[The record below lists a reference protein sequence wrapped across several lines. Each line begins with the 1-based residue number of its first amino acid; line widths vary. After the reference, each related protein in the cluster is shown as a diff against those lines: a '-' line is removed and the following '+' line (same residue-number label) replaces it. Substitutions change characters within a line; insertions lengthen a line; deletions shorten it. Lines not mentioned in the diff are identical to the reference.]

1 MYKLKLS
8 PEKFKNLGFKYDPYT
23 ENYSYEFPVYKYK
36 TQPTLVCR
44 LWVDAETCE
53 LSYVVQDVNRKI
65 YAAFYNREC
74 GGTNWVVLTVEEN
87 IAKEFKRLGVKKI
100 K

>member
-1 MYKLKLS
+1 MYKLKLT
-8 PEKFKNLGFKYDPYT
+8 PEKFRSLGFRYDVIGECYT
-23 ENYSYEFPVYKYK
+23 YEFPVYKYK
-36 TQPTLVCR
+36 NSPTLFCR
-44 LWVDAETCE
+44 LWVDKDTEE
-53 LSYVVQDVNRKI
+53 LNYVVQDVNRKI